1 MGLKDFIKKIGASIE
16 AHTLIEELEAD
27 LRLIDGDRAGAKAA
41 ELEFT
46 RFKSG
51 DSEFEIEI
59 KTRAAIPEGEGAVVT
74 IHGIEVA
81 RVTMRKLQ
89 TEVIFDSRKGDEV
102 PPIKVGDQADL
113 LHNGVVIAAGTFV
126 VDD

>member
-1 MGLKDFIKKIGASIE
+1 MGLMDFIKKIGASID
-16 AHTLIEELEAD
+16 AHTIIDSLEAD
-27 LRLIDGDRAGAKAA
+27 LRLIAGDRAGAKAA

-51 DSEFEIEI
+51 GSEFEIEI
-59 KTRAAIPEGEGAVVT
+59 KTRAAIPEGDEAVVT
-74 IHGIEVA
+74 ILGVEVA

-102 PPIKVGDQADL
+102 PPITVGDKAEL
-113 LHNGVVIAAGTFV
+113 LHNGVLIAEGVFV
-126 VDD
+126 VDN